1 MYIAVAKR
9 VAQSVSVLLLG
20 ILITLI
26 WVTGAIGARYDY
38 VDINSPALRKIPTAI
53 PLFKAFNG
61 APDEMKI
68 SSQAVNILSDL
79 LVFTGYFK
87 LLDPAAF
94 LIDPKS
100 PNIVA
105 KDITFKN
112 WTGIGAEL
120 LVTGG
125 IAFEAGLL
133 TMELR
138 LFDTF
143 KGEMLVGKRYK
154 GRQEDLRRIM
164 RRFCSEVIFTLTG
177 NRGLFDSKIT
187 FVSTVEGK
195 KEIFVCDFDGKD
207 PVRVTHHKNIS
218 LSPAW
223 SADGQWIAYTSYA
236 KGKPDLY
243 IKHLQKKIGAVVS
256 KKGINIA
263 PSWMPGQ
270 LQLAATLSFEGD
282 PEIYLLT
289 ETGKIIKRLT
299 QSKGIDVSAAW
310 SPDGKR
316 IAFVSKRA
324 GSPQIYIQEIAS
336 GKTQRLTFEG
346 KNNTQPAWS
355 PLGDRIAFSAMDKSG
370 LNIRIIGTDGSG
382 LVQLTQNGGD
392 CESPSW
398 APDGSL
404 IVFSTNREGKSR
416 VYLMTAYGTD
426 ERPLIDLPGKQSE
439 PKWSGNVMGQGS
451 Q

>member
-1 MYIAVAKR
+1 MHIAATKGIVR
-9 VAQSVSVLLLG
+9 SVSVLLTG
-20 ILITLI
+20 VLICFCAVPL
-26 WVTGAIGARYDY
+26 AMGARYDY

-53 PLFKAFNG
+53 PAFKAFNG
-61 APDEMKI
+61 NPIETQLSGRAATM
-68 SSQAVNILSDL
+68 LSDM
-79 LVFTGYFK
+79 LVYTGYFK
-87 LLDPAAF
+87 LLDSAAY
-94 LIDPKS
+94 LVDPKS
-100 PNIVA
+100 PNILA
-105 KDITFKN
+105 REITFKN

-143 KGEMLVGKRYK
+143 KGELLVGKRYK
-154 GRQEDLRRIM
+154 GRQADLRRII
-164 RRFCSEVIFTLTG
+164 RRFCGEVIFTLTG

-223 SADGQWIAYTSYA
+223 SSDGQWLAYTSYA

-243 IKHLQKKIGAVVS
+243 IKHIQKKIGAVIS

-270 LQLAATLSFEGD
+270 LKLAATLSFEGD

-289 ETGKIIKRLT
+289 ETGKITKRLT

-310 SPDGKR
+310 SPDGKQ

-324 GSPQIYIQEIAS
+324 GSPQLYIQEIAS
-336 GKTQRLTFEG
+336 GKTRRLTFDG

-370 LNIRIIGTDGSG
+370 LNIRVIGTDGSG

-392 CESPSW
+392 CESASW
-398 APDGSL
+398 SPDGSL
-404 IVFSTNREGKSR
+404 IVFSTNREGTSR
-416 VYLMTAYGTD
+416 IYIMTAYGTD
-426 ERPLIDLPGKQSE
+426 ERRLIDLPGKQSE
-439 PKWSGNVMGQGS
+439 PKWSGNVMGQDS
-451 Q
+451 